1 MKKYVLVLISIL
13 AALSC
18 SSSGDELSDRR
29 KGGGTRS
36 YVIDGFRDVSKVDFY
51 MENPMSANVALKGE
65 KTPHVHMIW
74 RGDLIPEDEA
84 KRLRKELGDYG
95 GEYSDAEGGI
105 VVRVNS
111 FTGIDVTSDTLFNDV
126 KPGESLGDIVVLN
139 WLSAAPTIE
148 AKNNYIFKPK
158 PYSKLIRDITEAD
171 LFLIQDGFYLIFTE
185 TPSIKEHS
193 ITVSFMDKDT
203 TITGTGH
210 FVFK

>member
-1 MKKYVLVLISIL
+1 MKKHVLVLICIL
-13 AALSC
+13 VTLSC
-18 SSSGDELSDRR
+18 SPSGNKTSDSV
-29 KGGGTRS
+29 KGGEKSTYLIAAFRNVS
-36 YVIDGFRDVSKVDFY
+36 EVGFQTLEGERVRAWFKGV
-51 MENPMSANVALKGE
+51 NV
-65 KTPHVHMIW
+65 
-74 RGDLIPEDEA
+74 PEDEA
-84 KRLRKELGDYG
+84 KRLRKEVGDYG
-95 GEYSDAEGGI
+95 GDYSIGI
-105 VVRVNS
+105 YGPVVVPVNH

>member
-111 FTGIDVTSDTLFNDV
+111 FTGIDVTSDTRFNDV
-126 KPGESLGDIVVLN
+126 APGESLGGIVVLN
-139 WLSAAPTIE
+139 WMSAAPIIQ
-148 AKNNYIFKPK
+148 AKTDDGRKPC
-158 PYSKLIRDITEAD
+158 SKLIREITEAD
-171 LFLIQDGFYLIFTE
+171 LYLMSDDFHLLFTE
-185 TPSIKEHS
+185 TPAIKEHN
-193 ITVSFMDKDT
+193 ITVSFMDMDT